1 MNMIYRRLWN
11 HIEEKL
17 FNITSD
23 DVRLCASNLW
33 YIYCKDYSDYVSPSD
48 KDSFDI

>member
-1 MNMIYRRLWN
+1 M
-11 HIEEKL
+11 EEKL
-17 FNITSD
+17 FNVTCD

-33 YIYCKDYSDYVSPSD
+33 LIYCMDYPDYVSPSD